1 MTTTKKVTLEESPEE
16 KMDRRVLTALADV
29 AGLRFQ
35 EDDLTYEGTRL
46 QIPRTMTPSDAIK
59 TIEAHIEQQEA
70 ETRFSRVYRFRPWDG
85 AAAFSRAI
93 KTLTGTTGI
102 GRPTWEWFTRVPPQM
117 QTVPIGVNETTQVP
131 WGEIAVNLFK
141 GSCYLTGVRDPEYGE
156 LFQLIVDCP
165 RKFRAAVEGL
175 FMLVEE
181 ELQARS
187 IYRGKAFDGQNRPEF
202 IDLSGVDRSKVI
214 YSDEV
219 EAQLSAQLW
228 SLLRHTESMRK
239 HAVPLKRAVLLH
251 GPYGTGKT
259 LAAFLTAQ
267 EAVANKWTF
276 VYCRPGKDDLDEVM
290 ATARLYQP
298 AVVFFEDV
306 DSIGEGDSTDRDSVV
321 RLLDLFDGI
330 QAKGTEL
337 VAVLTTN
344 HPEKIHKGMIRP
356 GRLDAVIKISDLDAG
371 GIERMIR
378 SVVPKDTL
386 QEPLLIDP
394 IAEAMEGYLPAF
406 VKEAIDRAVRYS
418 IARNNGEIDS
428 LATQDFVHAANGLRD
443 QLEMMEGAAEG
454 RAPDVMSTV
463 FADMVAE
470 SVRKQLDSTIA
481 SDGRL
486 LLQLQEAE

>member
-1 MTTTKKVTLEESPEE
+1 LVKRTQELESESPEVNTN
-16 KMDRRVLTALADV
+16 RRVLAALAEV
-29 AGLRFQ
+29 AGERFQ
-35 EDDLTYEGTRL
+35 EDDITYDGTRL
-46 QIPRTMTPSDAIK
+46 MIPRTMTAKDAIK
-59 TIEAHIEQQEA
+59 TLQSHIEQQEA
-70 ETRFSRVYRFRPWDG
+70 ETRFSRTYRFRPWDG
-85 AAAFSRAI
+85 AAAFSRSI
-93 KTLTGTTGI
+93 KRLTGTTGI
-102 GRPTWEWFTRVPPQM
+102 GRPTWEWFTKIPPQM
-117 QTVPIGVNETTQVP
+117 MTIPVGVSETMQVP
-131 WGEIAVNLFK
+131 WGEIAVSLFQ
-141 GSCYLTGVRDPEYGE
+141 GSCYLTEVHDREYGP

-165 RKFRAAVEGL
+165 RKYRASVEGL

-181 ELQARS
+181 ELKSAS
-187 IYRGKAFDGQNRPEF
+187 IYRGKAFDGQSMPEF
-202 IDLSGVDRSKVI
+202 IDLAGVDREKVV

-239 HAVPLKRAVLLH
+239 HDVPLKRSVLLH

-267 EAVANKWTF
+267 ESVRNGWTF
-276 VYCRPGKDDLDEVM
+276 VYCRPGKDDLEAVM
-290 ATARLYQP
+290 GTARLYQP

-344 HPEKIHKGMIRP
+344 HPERIHKAMIRP
-356 GRLDAVIKISDLDAG
+356 GRLDAVIRIGDLDAG

-378 SVVPKDTL
+378 SVVDSDNL
-386 QEPLLIDP
+386 IEPIDVDP
-394 IAEAMEGYLPAF
+394 IAEAMQGYLPAF

-418 IARNNGEIDS
+418 IARNDGEIDR
-428 LATQDFVHAANGLRD
+428 LATEDFVHAAKGLRD

-454 RAPDVMSTV
+454 RAPDVLSTV
-463 FADMVAE
+463 VA
-470 SVRKQLDSTIA
+470 SLVRDQLDRTVA
-481 SDGRL
+481 TNKGGTRL
-486 LLQLQEAE
+486 EFSEAER

>member
-1 MTTTKKVTLEESPEE
+1 MKELSLAGKTEADRDRKVL
-16 KMDRRVLTALADV
+16 DALANI
-29 AGLRFQ
+29 AGERFQ
-35 EDDLTYEGTRL
+35 EDDITYDGTRL
-46 QIPRTMTPSDAIK
+46 QIPRTMTAQDAIK
-59 TIEAHIEQQEA
+59 TLEAHIEQQEA

-102 GRPTWEWFTRVPPQM
+102 GRPTWEWFTKIPPQM
-117 QTVPIGVNETTQVP
+117 QTIAVDVDETMQVP
-131 WGEIAVNLFK
+131 WGEISVSLFR
-141 GSCYLTGVRDPEYGE
+141 GSCYLTAQRDPEYGE

-165 RKFRAAVEGL
+165 RKYRAAVEGL
-175 FMLVEE
+175 FQLVEQ
-181 ELQARS
+181 ELRTNS
-187 IYRGKAFDGQNRPEF
+187 IYRGKAFDGQPAPEF
-202 IDLSGVDRSKVI
+202 IDLTGVDRSKVI

-239 HAVPLKRAVLLH
+239 HQVPLKRAVLLH

-267 EAVANKWTF
+267 EALKNDWTF
-276 VYCRPGKDDLDEVM
+276 VYCRPGKDDLDQVM

-321 RLLDLFDGI
+321 RLLDMFDGI

-344 HPEKIHKGMIRP
+344 HPERIHKGMIRP
-356 GRLDAVIKISDLDAG
+356 GRLDAVIKISELDTG

-378 SVVPKDTL
+378 SVVPDSSI
-386 QEPLLIDP
+386 EDPLD
-394 IAEAMEGYLPAF
+394 AEAIGDSMKGYLPAF

-418 IARNNGEIDS
+418 IARNDGEIDKLS
-428 LATQDFVHAANGLRD
+428 TEDFVHAANGLRD
-443 QLEMMEGAAEG
+443 QLEMMEGAEEG
-454 RAPDVMSTV
+454 RKPESLTAVMSGLISETV
-463 FADMVAE
+463 REQLDTTIVTDRRGLRLEME
-470 SVRKQLDSTIA
+470 SV
-481 SDGRL
+481 
-486 LLQLQEAE
+486 E